1 MKTRTIATAALAL
14 ALSACSA
21 EFSPVAIHA
30 ICAPPDPDSTSGS
43 CLYPATCDAT
53 FAGTPILDATTA
65 QVDFRLPVQVNNA
78 LQDNSSPVN
87 GRINTNDAFIQWYEI
102 TYTGAALQP
111 WSVADALTVPTAG
124 SSGGLIRLIPV
135 QYFPALVPPGSATLS
150 IVVNVRAHGILT
162 SQDSFTT
169 AWFQVPVEVCAGCLA
184 GSFCPPGSVMASCPS
199 AAPGQTSP
207 GQSATVTCIATAL
220 Q

>member
-1 MKTRTIATAALAL
+1 MKIRTLAATIAALG
-14 ALSACSA
+14 LSACSA
-21 EFSPVAIHA
+21 EFSPVAIHS
-30 ICAPPDPDSTSGS
+30 ICAPPDPDATSGA

-65 QVDFRLPVQVNNA
+65 QLDFRLPVQVNNQLTNNA
-78 LQDNSSPVN
+78 SEIG
-87 GRINTNDAFIQWYEI
+87 GRINTNDAFIQWYEM

-111 WSVADALTVPTAG
+111 WSVAEALTVPAAG
-124 SSGGLIRLIPV
+124 SSGGLLRLIPV
-135 QYFPALVPPGSATLS
+135 QYFPALVPPGAARLS
-150 IVVNVRAHGILT
+150 IIVNVRAHGILT

-184 GSFCPPGSVMASCPS
+184 GTVCPPGSVMASCPS
-199 AAPGQTSP
+199 AGLDQTSP
-207 GQSATVTCIATAL
+207 GQSATVTCIGTAL